1 MRSNR
6 SINLTLSTILV
17 LMICFGLSTQANADQ
32 TNSQKARGNQYRSD
46 IVYKGEYIPSA
57 LYYRSRKSQPWM
69 RMSKSDNYRESVTC
83 SRALAWLATEGQW
96 LGHLNQDGSCGTPIE
111 PSTFT
116 LGNRLN
122 YDDSI
127 SGISGQ

>member
-1 MRSNR
+1 MRTKKP
-6 SINLTLSTILV
+6 IDLTLKTIFA
-17 LMICFGLSTQANADQ
+17 LMICFGLSAPVNAASD
-32 TNSQKARGNQYRSD
+32 NSQKVRGNQYRSD
-46 IVYKGEYIPSA
+46 IVYKGEYTPSA

-69 RMSKSDNYRESVTC
+69 RRSQSDNYLESVTC
-83 SRALAWLATEGQW
+83 SRALAMLATEGQW
-96 LGHLNQDGSCGTPIE
+96 LGNLNRDGSCGTPIE
-111 PSTFT
+111 PSTFI